1 LPAVPED
8 EQTPPVDP
16 VPEVTTVVVV
26 YGEEPWL
33 ERCVTALLESE
44 GVRSRVVLV
53 ENGGSESTIERL
65 AAHPEVTV
73 VRPGRNTGFAE
84 GCNIGVEVCD
94 TPFVA
99 LVNPDAVVEPDAL
112 AELVRV
118 AARPDVGLAT
128 ASVRLADH
136 PDHLNSAGNDINFLG
151 LSWSG
156 AFDEP
161 AADHDTE
168 VDAAAASGAGLAC
181 RLEVWRA
188 LGGMVPEFFAY
199 YEDAELSIRTWQR
212 GLRVTYVPTA
222 RIVHRYEFSRNTAKF
237 FLLERNRLVMT
248 LTCFGP
254 RQLTAVAPLLVPL
267 EVGLLLMAARDGW
280 MSEKVRSYRWLL
292 ENRRWIRDRRRTVQ
306 AARTTPES
314 ALTVHL
320 VDHLQPGNLPGAHPP
335 EVLSRVV
342 SAYWAIVGR
351 MAGLA
356 RRRR

>member
-8 EQTPPVDP
+8 EQTTPVDP
-16 VPEVTTVVVV
+16 RPEVTTVVVV

-33 ERCVTALLESE
+33 ERCVTALLESD

-53 ENGGSESTIERL
+53 ENGGSEATIERL
-65 AAHPEVTV
+65 EARAGVTV

-84 GCNIGVEVCD
+84 GCNIGVEVCT

-118 AARPDVGLAT
+118 AARPEVGLAT
-128 ASVRLADH
+128 ASVRLSEH
-136 PDHLNSAGNDINFLG
+136 PERLNSAGNDINFLG

-161 AADHDTE
+161 AADHDRE
-168 VDAAAASGAGLAC
+168 VDAAAASGAGMAC

-188 LGGMVPEFFAY
+188 LGGLVPEFFAY
-199 YEDAELSIRTWQR
+199 YEDAELSVRTWQR
-212 GLRVTYVPTA
+212 GLRVIYVPTA

-237 FLLERNRLVMT
+237 FLLERNRMIMT

-254 RQLTAVAPLLVPL
+254 RQLTAVAPMLVPL
-267 EVGLLLMAARDGW
+267 EAGLLVMAARDGW
-280 MSEKVRSYRWLL
+280 LREKLRSYRWLVQ
-292 ENRRWIRDRRRTVQ
+292 NRRWVRDRRRLVQ
-306 AARTTPES
+306 AERTTPES

-320 VDHLQPGNLPGAHPP
+320 VDHLKPGNLPGAHPP
-335 EVLSRVV
+335 EAVGRLVV
-342 SAYWAIVGR
+342 AYWAVVGR
-351 MAGLA
+351 LAGLTP
-356 RRRR
+356 RRR

>member
-1 LPAVPED
+1 MPED
-8 EQTPPVDP
+8 VQTPPVVP
-16 VPEVTTVVVV
+16 RPEVTAVVVV

-33 ERCVTALLESE
+33 ERCVTALLESD

-53 ENGGSESTIERL
+53 ENGGGEATIERL
-65 AAHPEVTV
+65 ERHPDVTV

-84 GCNIGVEVCD
+84 GCNLGVEVCE

-99 LVNPDAVVEPDAL
+99 LVNPDAIVEPDAL
-112 AELVRV
+112 AELVAV

-136 PDHLNSAGNDINFLG
+136 PDRLNSAGNDINFLG

-161 AADHDTE
+161 AEDHDRE

-181 RLEVWRA
+181 RLEVWQA
-188 LGGMVPEFFAY
+188 LGGMLPELFAY
-199 YEDAELSIRTWQR
+199 YEDAELSVRTWQR

-222 RIVHRYEFSRNTAKF
+222 RIVHRYEFSRNTSKF

-254 RQLTAVAPLLVPL
+254 RQLGAIAPLLVPL
-267 EVGLLLMAARDGW
+267 ELGLLLMAARDGW
-280 MSEKVRSYRWLL
+280 LREKLRSYRWLVQH
-292 ENRRWIRDRRRTVQ
+292 RAWIRDRRRLVQ

-320 VDHLQPGNLPGAHPP
+320 VDHLRPGNLPGAHPP
-335 EVLSRVV
+335 ALVGRLVV
-342 SAYWAIVGR
+342 GYWAVVGR
-351 MAGLA
+351 LAGLA
-356 RRRR
+356 RRP